1 VYRRG
6 DAISLAARTGARILS
21 VTNALRRRKIH
32 EIKAIR
38 RKSKQSEECEIGRR
52 RYFTSTTSDRFS
64 SMSGRMFDD

>member
-6 DAISLAARTGARILS
+6 DAISLAAPTGARILS

-38 RKSKQSEECEIGRR
+38 RKSKQSEECEIEA
-52 RYFTSTTSDRFS
+52 STLFHVYNERSL
-64 SMSGRMFDD
+64 